1 MKEKSILNK
10 IKTVLGIEV
19 KLEQMK
25 LDNGTVVEADS
36 FEAGA
41 EIFVVS
47 DTERIPL
54 PMGDYKMEDG
64 RALIIAQDG
73 VIGEIKDVQAP
84 ETPAPE
90 AEVPVAA
97 EEAKPVAKKVVESIS
112 KETHFTKEEMLSEID
127 KLRKEFNEKLEGL
140 KLSKETKKEV
150 ELEVEPIKHSPEAE
164 VSKKE
169 PILYSQNRTFGTKEL
184 VFKKLFNN

>member
-19 KLEQMK
+19 KLDQMK

-84 ETPAPE
+84 ARSTSARSASRCRRSET
-90 AEVPVAA
+90 
-97 EEAKPVAKKVVESIS
+97 S
-112 KETHFTKEEMLSEID
+112 
-127 KLRKEFNEKLEGL
+127 R
-140 KLSKETKKEV
+140 
-150 ELEVEPIKHSPEAE
+150 
-164 VSKKE
+164 
-169 PILYSQNRTFGTKEL
+169 
-184 VFKKLFNN
+184 

>member
-84 ETPAPE
+84 ETPAP
-90 AEVPVAA
+90 VAA
-97 EEAKPVAKKVVESIS
+97 EEAKPAAKKVVESIS

-140 KLSKETKKEV
+140 KLSKEKEV